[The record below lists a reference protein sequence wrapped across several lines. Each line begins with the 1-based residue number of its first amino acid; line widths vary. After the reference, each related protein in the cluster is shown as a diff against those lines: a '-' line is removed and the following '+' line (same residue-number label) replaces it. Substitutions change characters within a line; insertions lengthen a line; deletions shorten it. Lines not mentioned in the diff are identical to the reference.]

1 MSMEERDRKR
11 LIEGVE
17 SGVNFDW
24 LHFNE
29 IFFTEHQMLLWTLE
43 ISKNAMIYLKQVI
56 ELRTFFSLEV
66 FWFLFEI
73 KS

>member
-1 MSMEERDRKR
+1 MEERDRKR

-29 IFFTEHQMLLWTLE
+29 IFFTEHQMLL
-43 ISKNAMIYLKQVI
+43 
-56 ELRTFFSLEV
+56 
-66 FWFLFEI
+66 
-73 KS
+73 